1 MTPLIRDDFLAALV
15 GRPTFRV
22 ALASDGGNTAIFAA
36 IRAAQRHPV
45 FLYARVPTTSVD
57 TVRQLEELGFRVVD
71 TNVTFKGV
79 VSGGRSN
86 SGATRW
92 ARPGDRNA
100 VMTLAAHCFDHSR
113 LHLDPMIPR
122 AVADRSRAEWA
133 GTFFAGKRGDH
144 MILGECD
151 GALAGF
157 AQLIGPRD
165 GVLTIDLI
173 GVAAP
178 FRRRGVA
185 GSLVSAA
192 GAIPG
197 TRSLRV
203 GTQIA
208 NIGSLR
214 LYEGLGFRIAETHYV
229 LHYHKIY

>member
-1 MTPLIRDDFLAALV
+1 MTSLIRDDFLAALI
-15 GRPTFRV
+15 GRPTFRI
-22 ALASDGGNTAIFAA
+22 ALAPDGDNTGIFNT
-36 IRAAQRHPV
+36 IRTAQQQPV
-45 FLYARVPTTSVD
+45 FLYARVPTSSVD
-57 TVRQLEELGFRVVD
+57 AMRQLAERGFCIVD
-71 TNVTFKGV
+71 TNVTFERSA
-79 VSGGRSN
+79 SGDRSIA
-86 SGATRW
+86 GATRW

-133 GTFFAGKRGDH
+133 GNFFAGKRGDH

-192 GAIPG
+192 GAITG
-197 TRSLRV
+197 TQLLRV

-208 NIGSLR
+208 NTGSLR
-214 LYEGLGFRIAETHYV
+214 LYESLGFRIAETHYV
-229 LHYHKIY
+229 LHYHKI